1 MTKVKF
7 CGLSRQEDI
16 EAVNRLQ
23 PEYIG
28 FVFAKQSKRYVS
40 ENRAAALK
48 EMLTPSIKA
57 VGVFVNEEPALI
69 AELVEKG
76 IIDIIQLHGG
86 EDEAYLSKLRKMTSV
101 HIIQAFTVKAAED
114 ILPVENSSADF
125 ILLDAGAGAG
135 SSFDW
140 RLAEM
145 VKRPYFLAGGLTPEN
160 AGAAIAQL
168 RPYALDVSSGI
179 ETEGKKDEGKMA
191 AFMAAVRKQDKELN
205 SKYRSDIY
213 D

>member
-7 CGLSRQEDI
+7 CGLSRPVDI
-16 EAVNRLQ
+16 EAVNRLK

-28 FVFAKQSKRYVS
+28 FVFAKKSRRYVS
-40 ENRAAALK
+40 EEQAAALK
-48 EMLTPSIKA
+48 KMLDPSIKA
-57 VGVFVNEEPALI
+57 VGVFVKEEHSLI
-69 AELVEKG
+69 VGLVEKG

-86 EDEAYLSKLRKMTSV
+86 EDETYIDRLRKLTSAPV
-101 HIIQAFTVKAAED
+101 IQAFTVRNPED
-114 ILPVENSSADF
+114 ILPVERSSADF

-140 RLAEM
+140 RLAEG

-179 ETEGKKDEGKMA
+179 ETGGKKDSDKMA
-191 AFMAAVRKQDKELN
+191 AFMAAVGR
-205 SKYRSDIY
+205 
-213 D
+213 

>member
-7 CGLSRQEDI
+7 CGLSRPADI

-23 PEYIG
+23 PDYIG
-28 FVFAKQSKRYVS
+28 FVFARQSKRYVS
-40 ENRAAALK
+40 EDRAAALK
-48 EMLTPSIKA
+48 KMLNQSIKA
-57 VGVFVNEEPALI
+57 VGVFVNEERSFI
-69 AELVEKG
+69 AGLVEKG

-86 EDEAYLSKLRKMTSV
+86 EDEVYIHKLRELTSAPV
-101 HIIQAFTVKAAED
+101 IRAFTLRSPED
-114 ILPVENSSADF
+114 VLPVESSRADF
-125 ILLDAGAGAG
+125 VLLDAGAGAG

-140 RLAEM
+140 RLAEG

-179 ETEGKKDEGKMA
+179 ETEGRKDEGKMA
-191 AFMAAVRKQDKELN
+191 AFMAAVGKQCENLN
-205 SKYRSDIY
+205 S
-213 D
+213 

>member
-7 CGLSRQEDI
+7 CGLSRQVDI
-16 EAVNRLQ
+16 EAVNRLK

-40 ENRAAALK
+40 EAQAAALK
-48 EMLTPSIKA
+48 KMLAPSIKA
-57 VGVFVNEEPALI
+57 VGVFVNEEPGFI
-69 AELVEKG
+69 AGLVEKG
-76 IIDIIQLHGG
+76 IIDMIQLHGG
-86 EDEAYLSKLRKMTSV
+86 EDEVYLGNLRRMTSAP
-101 HIIQAFTVKAAED
+101 IIQAFTVRSVED
-114 ILPVENSSADF
+114 ILPVEKSHADF
-125 ILLDAGAGAG
+125 LLLDAGAGAG

-140 RLAEM
+140 RLAEG
-145 VKRPYFLAGGLTPEN
+145 VKRPYFLAGGLNPEN

-179 ETEGKKDEGKMA
+179 ETAGKKDEDKMA
-191 AFMAAVRKQDKELN
+191 AFMAAVRKELN